1 MPKISKPASIRLPDR
16 YFLTVHPNTAVR
28 VGTEINFELTYQSS
42 KAQDHQPSLE
52 LLRDPEMHP
61 ETPRRL
67 GSMRSKES
75 VASLSFIVNK
85 LGTYAF
91 KVKPFLNKHFGE
103 LVEIHTI
110 TSEEVDSLKSI
121 VDRFA
126 GRS

>member
-16 YFLTVHPNTAVR
+16 YFLTVNPNTTVR
-28 VGTEINFELTYQSS
+28 IGTEINFELTYQSS

-67 GSMRSKES
+67 GSMRES

-91 KVKPFLNKHFGE
+91 KVRPFLNKDFGE

-121 VDRFA
+121 VDRFSR
-126 GRS
+126 RS